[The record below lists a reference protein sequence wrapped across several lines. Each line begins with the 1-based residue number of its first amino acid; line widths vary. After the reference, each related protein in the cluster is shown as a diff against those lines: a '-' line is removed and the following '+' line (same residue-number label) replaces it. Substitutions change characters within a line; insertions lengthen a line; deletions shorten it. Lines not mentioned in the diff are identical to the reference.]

1 MINTS
6 VGLREERDE
15 EKGPRVRGPRRRGQG
30 PRVRGPR
37 RRGQAPR
44 PGGARG
50 PSAPG
55 ARSASGAAASGHT
68 GCATRGYPGKTA
80 DGTLAGADTEPA
92 WSRPASAA
100 TGWWSAGVEIAGTG
114 RPAPNGSASPLD
126 GRPCSAPMA
135 VARIASPST
144 MGRYWRLPRRVRRA
158 RAAVDIRSQYRRY
171 PRRAPV
177 SAGTV
182 LCGRLCPYHCPQGT
196 DTRRDNRA
204 PGDVYLVR
212 PQSGSCRFRSGL
224 TTMTRNG
231 PGGRSRE
238 STDAAAT
245 RLGARDDRCGAAER

>member
-15 EKGPRVRGPRRRGQG
+15 EKG

-126 GRPCSAPMA
+126 GRPC
-135 VARIASPST
+135 
-144 MGRYWRLPRRVRRA
+144 
-158 RAAVDIRSQYRRY
+158 
-171 PRRAPV
+171 
-177 SAGTV
+177 
-182 LCGRLCPYHCPQGT
+182 
-196 DTRRDNRA
+196 
-204 PGDVYLVR
+204 
-212 PQSGSCRFRSGL
+212 
-224 TTMTRNG
+224 
-231 PGGRSRE
+231 
-238 STDAAAT
+238 
-245 RLGARDDRCGAAER
+245 